1 MEDMWK
7 DWFIRY
13 SSIYKCR
20 YTKKEKMRFLKA
32 FVVDIAQIRKDI
44 KVIEYQHGITNVY
57 VGDVEHADKI
67 ICTYY
72 DTPPISIK
80 NYPLFDTKL
89 QKKQILSA
97 IIPMTTLWIF
107 FFFIF
112 TFILYHNLI
121 NKFSLVSIQTL
132 GTIIFYFLYFK
143 ILSSIS
149 KGAINR
155 KTLIRNTSSLLCIL
169 DILNKYRLNKKIAF
183 AFVDGGCSGGQG
195 LDILCSVT
203 RKNAKIYYLD
213 CIGADATLYGL
224 GNFKKLDDNERIQL
238 LSSTQRVQYLFCA
251 DQKDDDGFKLDQK
264 ILKQKHMN
272 YENYL
277 VVKEILEK
285 ELMLC

>member
-1 MEDMWK
+1 
-7 DWFIRY
+7 
-13 SSIYKCR
+13 
-20 YTKKEKMRFLKA
+20 
-32 FVVDIAQIRKDI
+32 
-44 KVIEYQHGITNVY
+44 VIEYQHGITNVY
-57 VGDVEHADKI
+57 VGDIEHADKI

-107 FFFIF
+107 FGGIF

-132 GTIIFYFLYFK
+132 GTIILYFLYFK

-183 AFVDGGCSGGQG
+183 AFVDGGC
-195 LDILCSVT
+195 
-203 RKNAKIYYLD
+203 
-213 CIGADATLYGL
+213 
-224 GNFKKLDDNERIQL
+224 
-238 LSSTQRVQYLFCA
+238 
-251 DQKDDDGFKLDQK
+251 
-264 ILKQKHMN
+264 
-272 YENYL
+272 
-277 VVKEILEK
+277 
-285 ELMLC
+285 